1 MYKKLSGYI
10 YGCIEAGH
18 VWGRIF
24 ADWMVNALGFREC
37 KNNGSVYALDFGD
50 GTEDAEAATVAPE
63 SWTRLATGDVL

>member
-37 KNNGSVYALDFGD
+37 KTNGSVYALDFGD

-63 SWTRLATGDVL
+63 SWTRLATRDVL